1 MMRQKLAGDIQQV
14 MPGNLLLRM
23 ISMLESLCGLVLII
37 LVNQRHGMELEQEVQ
52 VVREL
57 NLNHHIL
64 ELLIL
69 RDL

>member
-1 MMRQKLAGDIQQV
+1 MAGDIQQV

-57 NLNHHIL
+57 NQSTQTLQH
-64 ELLIL
+64 
-69 RDL
+69 